1 MIKRD
6 RIFFFRI
13 TAKII
18 LLAFEMKK
26 EEGRGGG
33 GVGGLRESPNP
44 HRLCSYANYGNKIK

>member
-1 MIKRD
+1 MVKRD

-18 LLAFEMKK
+18 LLTFEMKK
-26 EEGRGGG
+26 EEGGE